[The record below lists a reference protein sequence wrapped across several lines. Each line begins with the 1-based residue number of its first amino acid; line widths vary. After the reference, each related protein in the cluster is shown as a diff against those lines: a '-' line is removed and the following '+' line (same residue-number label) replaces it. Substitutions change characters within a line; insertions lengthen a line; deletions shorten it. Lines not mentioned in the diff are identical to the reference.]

1 MRRWSC
7 HARSPFLELLARQGR
22 VLAFGSH
29 GIPIG
34 QILLPGRE
42 DGRFLRSTSLAFVP
56 GSRDVVIV
64 ATVELGD
71 GGAMIFRAQAL
82 AKGVTLFSH
91 Q

>member
-1 MRRWSC
+1 MR
-7 HARSPFLELLARQGR
+7 ADADGNVYVAMNRQGR

-34 QILLPGRE
+34 QILLPGRA
-42 DGRFLRSTSLAFVP
+42 DDRFLRSTSLAFVP

-64 ATVELGD
+64 ARDEFGD

-82 AKGVTLFSH
+82 TKGITLFSH